1 MPLPIRYIPYPSLL
15 QGPEDPSTETYEFST
30 LGLRG
35 HLRRSF
41 SLYTEEIGPDRGDS
55 LAPSAGLDTHHSVRA
70 PPGGRTGPSG
80 RRSHGVV
87 AR

>member
-41 SLYTEEIGPDRGDS
+41 SLYTRGDRGDS
-55 LAPSAGLDTHHSVRA
+55 LAPSAGLYAHHSVRA

-80 RRSHGVV
+80 RRSHGVI